1 MEIFQKP
8 PKSIIVQTRKGSDI
22 KNEQVEA
29 AFSFGKLRELQDIKH
44 EFPRVTIRGEKNSL
58 YNCHGLTFASKR
70 TGIYELADLQK
81 ILTEDD
87 YREVPFDQT
96 LPGDIVLYFSENGD
110 IEHSGILVD
119 VNEGGDIRIPKI
131 VSKWGD
137 AYEVIH
143 VFSDCPYN
151 FLKVKYYR
159 NE

>member
-1 MEIFQKP
+1 MAIFQEP

-22 KNEQVEA
+22 KNEQVET
-29 AFSFGKLRELQDIKH
+29 AFSFGGLMELEDLKRD
-44 EFPRVTIRGEKNSL
+44 FPNARIRGQKGSL

-70 TGIYELADLQK
+70 TGIYELADLEM

-87 YREVPFDQT
+87 YREVVFNQT

-119 VNEGGDIRIPKI
+119 VNEGGDIRVPKI

-143 VFSDCPYN
+143 KFSDCPYN

>member
-1 MEIFQKP
+1 MTIIKKP

-22 KNEQVEA
+22 KNIQDYVPLT
-29 AFSFGKLRELQDIKH
+29 FGKLLELKDLKS
-44 EFPRVTIRGEKNSL
+44 EFPFVTTRGKVNSL

-70 TGIYELADLQK
+70 TCISEVADLEMVLK
-81 ILTEDD
+81 EDD
-87 YREVPFDQT
+87 YREIDFNET

-119 VNEGGDIRIPKI
+119 VNEGGDVRVPKI
-131 VSKWGD
+131 ISKWGD

-143 VFSDCPYN
+143 IFSDCPYN
-151 FLKVKYYR
+151 FSKVKYYR